1 MKNDLTVHCKIKDLM
16 DSQGISQLRLA
27 EETGLSPGTIGR
39 LYRNQVSRID
49 SSTLVALAK
58 YFGLKSVSQI
68 IEFEIG

>member
-1 MKNDLTVHCKIKDLM
+1 MKDDLTVRCKVKDLM
-16 DSQGISQLRLA
+16 DSQGINQLRLA

-39 LYRNQVSRID
+39 LYRNQLTRID